1 MIEANLGCLRA
12 HRNSIDRYR
21 RLLATQLSDLEREYI
36 ERRLAAEQAALRSL
50 LHKTFPERLTARLP
64 RIERPVARLNMD
76 ALLHP
81 SAAFNH
87 PTDVV
92 DDCDLTSYE
101 KRAILSSWAAE
112 ACAAHEPTPVSFDDV
127 LDALRLLESETDP
140 VADPDPESPR
150 KSGGR
155 KSDNLSFDF

>member
-1 MIEANLGCLRA
+1 MIEANLECLRA
-12 HRNSIDRYR
+12 HKDNIARYR

-36 ERRLAAEQAALRSL
+36 ERRLAEEQAALRTL

-64 RIERPVARLNMD
+64 RIEKRATRLEMA

-81 SAAFNH
+81 SGAFNH
-87 PTDVV
+87 PTDVL

-140 VADPDPESPR
+140 PVDPGLGSTR
-150 KSGGR
+150 QSGGR
-155 KSDNLSFDF
+155 KSDNLPFDF